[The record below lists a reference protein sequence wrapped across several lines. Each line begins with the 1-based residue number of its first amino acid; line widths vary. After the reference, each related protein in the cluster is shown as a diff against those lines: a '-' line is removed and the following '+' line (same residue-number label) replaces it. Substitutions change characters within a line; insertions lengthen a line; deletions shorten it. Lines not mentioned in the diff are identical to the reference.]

1 MTNDSIKHHR
11 RSIRLK
17 HYDYSQP
24 GAYFITMCTFN
35 KECILGNVIN
45 GGTLLNEFG
54 RIVETEWLKSGQI
67 RKNVELVEY
76 IVMPN
81 HFHGILVIDSR
92 GVLPYAPTQ
101 FRLPSQTV
109 GAIIRGFKSAV
120 TKQVNQ
126 LRNTPGKPVWQRNY
140 YEHII
145 RNEGELNNIRE
156 YILNNPLRWE
166 YDRENPNGKPDEEE
180 ETFWKNFR

>member
-1 MTNDSIKHHR
+1 M
-11 RSIRLK
+11 
-17 HYDYSQP
+17 
-24 GAYFITMCTFN
+24 
-35 KECILGNVIN
+35 GNVIN

-81 HFHGILVIDSR
+81 HFHGILVIVDSR

-101 FRLPSQTV
+101 FRSPSQTV

-126 LRNTPGKPVWQRNY
+126 LRNTPGKSVWQRNY

-145 RNEGELNNIRE
+145 RNEGK
-156 YILNNPLRWE
+156 LNNPLRWE

-180 ETFWKNFR
+180 KRFWKNFG